1 MNWINAISALKA
13 IKAIKAKLKNRNR
26 SRSRGRDNQYKLVLL
41 VCIPC
46 FLISAAALF
55 LAKISGYLIAFILII
70 LFLLCCYA
78 VVASKRNSEFQIRT
92 LSNLIESMIDGDYSL
107 RGRVQTNQAFQE
119 LLDLIN
125 NLADTLSIHKIEA
138 KESRLLLERIMEQ
151 MDAIVLAV
159 DENGFVVMA
168 NASAHKLVLGDVE
181 NIALIKL
188 TSLPIGEKIVAA
200 QSGIIE
206 FNQAQLS
213 GEHFL
218 FKETFLSEGNTHQ
231 LYMLTNAERL
241 LMEKERKAWQSLL
254 RVLSHEMNNSLTPIA
269 TISQSMQKKLQQTDK
284 EINKVSLLEGI
295 SIINERANSLSSFI
309 SSYSQLSHLPEP
321 NKTTF
326 PLAALIE
333 NIAALFPACSVNNSI
348 GLEHQVEADKNQ
360 FEQVLINLVKNAF
373 EAMAKL
379 KNEEKIITINC
390 HQEAKWLHISI
401 VDHGTGIANS
411 DNLFAEEATIFSC
424 VC

>member
-1 MNWINAISALKA
+1 
-13 IKAIKAKLKNRNR
+13 
-26 SRSRGRDNQYKLVLL
+26 
-41 VCIPC
+41 
-46 FLISAAALF
+46 
-55 LAKISGYLIAFILII
+55 
-70 LFLLCCYA
+70 
-78 VVASKRNSEFQIRT
+78 
-92 LSNLIESMIDGDYSL
+92 
-107 RGRVQTNQAFQE
+107 
-119 LLDLIN
+119 
-125 NLADTLSIHKIEA
+125 
-138 KESRLLLERIMEQ
+138 
-151 MDAIVLAV
+151 
-159 DENGFVVMA
+159 
-168 NASAHKLVLGDVE
+168 
-181 NIALIKL
+181 
-188 TSLPIGEKIVAA
+188 
-200 QSGIIE
+200 
-206 FNQAQLS
+206 
-213 GEHFL
+213 
-218 FKETFLSEGNTHQ
+218 
-231 LYMLTNAERL
+231 
-241 LMEKERKAWQSLL
+241 
-254 RVLSHEMNNSLTPIA
+254 MNNSLTPIA

-411 DNLFAEEATIFSC
+411 DNLFVPFYTTKKQGSGIGLALCRQIMFNHNGLIKLKNARNHSGVEVVLSLPK
-424 VC
+424 